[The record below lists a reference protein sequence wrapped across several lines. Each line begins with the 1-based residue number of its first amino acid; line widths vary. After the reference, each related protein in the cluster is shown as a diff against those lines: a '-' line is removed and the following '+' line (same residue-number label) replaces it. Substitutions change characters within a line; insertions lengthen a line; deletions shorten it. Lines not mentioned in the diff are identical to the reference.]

1 MTEKQNNYTNLNIHD
16 KIKQLFY
23 KNENFISNEII
34 NTIDIFLKKG
44 FKEQEELLNIL
55 IKRQIIDNKDITLL
69 DGFIFKKLIETHTER
84 IHKKI
89 SKIFPNGIIKLKS
102 SLKIDYQPL
111 QLLLIKN
118 EFKEANQLTHKYLCI
133 LTNLDNINKRNW
145 LYFTDISSL
154 PSDDLFTIDLLWRIY
169 SYGKFGFSIQRQ
181 IWILNNYSWD
191 KLWYKIGWIK
201 EGKMRRYPEE
211 FNWTLNA
218 PKGHL
223 PLINQLRGQQVISSL
238 FKHIVWKDI
247 T

>member
-1 MTEKQNNYTNLNIHD
+1 MTKTQDSYNNSNTSD
-16 KIKQLFY
+16 KIKQFFY

-44 FKEQEELLNIL
+44 FDEQETLLNIL
-55 IKRQIIDNKDITLL
+55 IKRQIIENKDITLL
-69 DGFIFKKLIETHTER
+69 DGFIFEKLTEIKIPK
-84 IHKKI
+84 IHEKI
-89 SKIFPNGIIKLKS
+89 SKIFPHGIVKFKS

-111 QLLLIKN
+111 QILLIKKQ
-118 EFKEANQLTHKYLCI
+118 FKKANQLTHKYLCI
-133 LTNLDNINKRNW
+133 LTNLEHINKRDW

-169 SYGKFGFSIQRQ
+169 SQGKFGFSIQRK

-191 KLWYKIGWIK
+191 KLWDKIGWIK
-201 EGKMRRYPEE
+201 GGIMRRYPEE

-223 PLINQLRGQQVISSL
+223 PLINQLRGIQVISSL